1 MPRGHSSGAFS
12 LDVPSGGVGYSVQ
25 CLLPAGHADRAHVM
39 LTFSE
44 DDEPSFD
51 VSCDDDLSPGVFTPA
66 QQKVGLVRIG
76 VAPTVNDRTVS
87 IPGVQ
92 IAVGVYAG

>member
-1 MPRGHSSGAFS
+1 MTSPSV
-12 LDVPSGGVGYSVQ
+12 VPSTSP
-25 CLLPAGHADRAHVM
+25 LS
-39 LTFSE
+39 FSE
-44 DDEPSFD
+44 DDETSFD

-66 QQKVGLVRIG
+66 HQKVGLVRIG
-76 VAPTVNDRTVS
+76 VAPTVNGRTVS